1 MQSAMGTL
9 TGQRKFRIKYGQW
22 YPAGEPKAVVLVVH
36 GMGEHMGRYK
46 HVIHELVERNYAVF
60 AIDHRGHGQ
69 SDGTRAHIENFRY
82 YVDDLELLYK
92 TAHESHP
99 TLPVF
104 ILGHSLGAL
113 ISFHFLLRHQDK
125 LRGAVLSG
133 PAFVVGADA
142 SPMLKRISHFLMRVV
157 PALPILPPTGDNML
171 SHDPDIDRLWKE
183 DPLTYDGS
191 VRVSMGN
198 QMMVAAEAALQRMD
212 EIRLPFLVMHGE
224 EDKMAGPSGSQ
235 KLYKE
240 AKSQDK
246 TLKLWDGMY
255 HEIFNEV
262 GKEEVIRTAAD
273 WLDAHV

>member
-9 TGQRKFRIKYGQW
+9 TGQQKVRLTYGQW
-22 YPAGEPKAVVLVVH
+22 YPDGDPKAVVLIVH

-46 HVIHELVERNYAVF
+46 HVIDTLVERGYACF

-69 SDGTRAHIENFRY
+69 SQGTRAHIEKFTY

-99 TLPVF
+99 TLPF
-104 ILGHSLGAL
+104 FMLGHSLGGL
-113 ISFHFLLRHQDK
+113 ITVHFLLRHQDK
-125 LRGAVLSG
+125 LRGAVISA
-133 PAFVVGADA
+133 PALVIGEDA
-142 SPMLKRISHFLMRVV
+142 SPMLKRVSHFLMRVV
-157 PALPILPPTGDNML
+157 PKLPILPPTGDNML

-198 QMMVAAEAALQRMD
+198 QMMIAAEAALQRLH
-212 EIRLPFLVMHGE
+212 EIRLPLLLMHGTD
-224 EDKMAGPSGSQ
+224 DKMTNPKGSE
-235 KLYKE
+235 LFYKE
-240 AKSQDK
+240 AQSKDK
-246 TLKLWDGMY
+246 TIKLWDDMY

-262 GKEEVIRTAAD
+262 GKSEVIQVAAD
-273 WLDAHV
+273 WLDQRV